1 MTSPQKPKPPESW
14 PTMLA
19 ILSESVVLV
28 SDAAEQAELGRIRTA
43 EAWLIRSRRL
53 MGAVLDLLEVEI
65 KARKRRKK

>member
-1 MTSPQKPKPPESW
+1 
-14 PTMLA
+14 MLA
-19 ILSESVVLV
+19 ILSEAMMLV
-28 SDAAEQAELGRIRTA
+28 SNAAEQAELGRIRTT